1 MVNLTSAR
9 MFNVTEARAKLN
21 GLVGEAQQGQITH
34 IVSGGQVVAHLVPA
48 STRILDDQAA
58 LDIMLAAVI
67 QQEVS
72 WAMDDPMH
80 WSKGRLDHVGDVLGR
95 VLGWCWRT
103 DPDLYMRTVTN
114 YVAKLAVAAGREF
127 TLEDLRLALSR
138 GIGGGAMGDG
148 EIATA
153 LAYADAHWS
162 QWALPYP

>member
-21 GLVGEAQQGQITH
+21 AFVAEAQNGQITH

-48 STRILDDQAA
+48 TTRILDDQAA

-67 QQEVS
+67 QQEVA
-72 WAMDDPMH
+72 WAMDPLH
-80 WSKGRLDHVGDVLGR
+80 WGEGRLDHVGDVLGR
-95 VLGWCWRT
+95 VLGWAWRT

-114 YVAKLAVAAGREF
+114 YAAKLGIAAGQEF
-127 TLEDLRLALSR
+127 TFHDLRLAMSR
-138 GIGGGAMGDG
+138 GIGGGAMGAG

-153 LAYADAHWS
+153 LAYADAHWNE
-162 QWALPYP
+162 WAVPSS